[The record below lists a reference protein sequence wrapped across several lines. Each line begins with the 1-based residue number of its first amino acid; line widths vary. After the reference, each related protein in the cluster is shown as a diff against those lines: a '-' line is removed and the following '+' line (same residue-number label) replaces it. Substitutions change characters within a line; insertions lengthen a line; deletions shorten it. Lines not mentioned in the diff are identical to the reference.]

1 MRHACFLI
9 LLFLLGGA
17 VFAADTD
24 SVKVSLDL
32 TAADINDAFTKLS
45 EQGKISIMGDSTVK
59 GKVTCSLNNVTPEQA
74 LDIICRTNKLVWV
87 KAYVSADPSTKQTP
101 SEVFALLDT
110 LKQLNGTTLVF
121 VDPKTQKQTVFVREA
136 EAGAVDMT
144 ALSSALNLK
153 PVYMVRAEPEQV
165 AKKTDTKDAG
175 ANLANPPADPQIAA
189 SQVWNYFGKMSSEQR
204 WEVMRQLRDLMFKTL
219 TPEERDRLF
228 HRDRPPMPGEY
239 QQRGRH

>member
-1 MRHACFLI
+1 MRHACLFI

-17 VFAADTD
+17 VFAGDTD

-32 TAADINDAFTKLS
+32 TTADINDAFTKLS
-45 EQGKISIMGDSTVK
+45 QQAKVSVMGDSTVK

-74 LDIICRTNKLVWV
+74 LDTICKMNKLVWV

-101 SEVFALLDT
+101 SEVFALMDT
-110 LKQLNGTTLVF
+110 LKQINGTTLVF

-136 EAGAVDMT
+136 EPGSIDMT

-165 AKKTDTKDAG
+165 AKKTDAKDA
-175 ANLANPPADPQIAA
+175 NTTLTNPPTDPRIAA
-189 SQVWNYFGKMSSEQR
+189 SQVWDYFGKMSSEQR
-204 WEVMRQLRDLMFKTL
+204 WEVMRQLRDMMFQAT

-228 HRDRPPMPGEY
+228 HHDRPPMPGDN
-239 QQRGRH
+239 QRGRH